1 VAAGRLRRHIRFQ
14 PRSDTMLIQILIH
27 QPQALGAILKN
38 TPVWVWGLLAGLM
51 VLGLSQLRSR
61 NASQARVTLLPVTMT
76 ALSIWGTVSAFGA
89 SPLFGTVMLVWL
101 ATAAVVLAG
110 VASTAAPRG
119 ATYDAASR
127 TYRIP
132 GSWIPLALIA
142 AIFLVKYVV
151 GVDLAMQPVLA
162 RDSHYTLI
170 VAALYGTFS
179 GIFIGRAARLWRLAF
194 RPASANAAAFNA

>member
-1 VAAGRLRRHIRFQ
+1 
-14 PRSDTMLIQILIH
+14 MLIQILIH
-27 QPQALGAILKN
+27 QPQALGGILKN

-51 VLGLSQLRSR
+51 VLGLSQVRSR
-61 NASQARVTLLPVTMT
+61 NASRARVTLLPVTMT

-101 ATAAVVLAG
+101 AMTAILLAG

-132 GSWIPLALIA
+132 GSWIPLVLIV

-151 GVDLAMQPVLA
+151 GVDLAMQPALA
-162 RDSHYTLI
+162 RDSQYTLI
-170 VAALYGTFS
+170 IAALYGVFS
-179 GIFIGRAARLWRLAF
+179 GTFIGRAARLWRLAF
-194 RPASANAAAFNA
+194 RSTRTRGVAINI